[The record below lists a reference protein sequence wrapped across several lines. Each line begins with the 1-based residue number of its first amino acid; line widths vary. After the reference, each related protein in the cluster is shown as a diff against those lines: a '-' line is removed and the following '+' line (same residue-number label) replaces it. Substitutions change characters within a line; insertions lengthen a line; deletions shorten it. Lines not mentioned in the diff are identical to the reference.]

1 MKALLLLDN
10 APSHPPLEK
19 LRSGEN
25 IIAMYLPPNVTALI
39 QPMDQNII
47 RLTKLHY
54 RSSLLSTIVAD
65 RSLSVQEH
73 LKALTVKDATV
84 YLSEAWKKIQPSTIV
99 KCWHKILPKNEDGEF
114 DPEDDLPLSTYLDRV
129 QDEEVNAVLQIKAL
143 HRELSPEVVSF
154 KEFIT

>member
-1 MKALLLLDN
+1 
-10 APSHPPLEK
+10 
-19 LRSGEN
+19 
-25 IIAMYLPPNVTALI
+25 MYLPPNVTALI

-84 YLSEAWKKIQPSTIV
+84 YLSEAWKKIQPCTIA
-99 KCWHKILPKNEDGEF
+99 KCWHKILPKNYANEF
-114 DPEDDLPLSTYLDRV
+114 DSEDDLPLATYINSGNN
-129 QDEEVNAVLQIKAL
+129 EEVTAVLQLKAL
-143 HRELSPEVVSF
+143 HQELSPEVVS
-154 KEFIT
+154 